1 MLTDPLFYAVAIPAV
16 ILLGLAKGGF
26 AGIGV
31 VAVPMMALVI
41 SPVLAAAITLPILL
55 AQDVVS
61 VWSFR
66 KTWDKGL
73 LILMLP
79 AAAVGIFLGWL
90 LAARVS
96 VAAVELSIGLISI
109 AFSLQRLW
117 AERAVKAAA
126 AIEASP
132 ARPLMGL
139 GLGALCG
146 AVAGFTSQV
155 AHAGGPPFQIYVLPR
170 RLPRDVFIGT
180 SAIFFATVNWM
191 KVPAYIALGQF
202 TPQVLTTAAVLLPLA
217 LASTWA
223 GVWLVRRVPAEGFY
237 KVIYVLLIAVG
248 AKLAWDGA
256 HGLLG

>member
-31 VAVPMMALVI
+31 VAVPLMALVI

-66 KTWDKGL
+66 RTWDRGL
-73 LILMLP
+73 LVLMLP
-79 AAAVGIFLGWL
+79 AAAVGVFVGWL

-96 VAAVELSIGLISI
+96 VAAVELSIGVISI

-117 AERAVKAAA
+117 AERAAKAA
-126 AIEASP
+126 EAVEAGP
-132 ARPLMGL
+132 GRPLIGL

-146 AVAGFTSQV
+146 AIAGFTSQV

-191 KVPAYIALGQF
+191 KVPAYVALGQF

-237 KVIYVLLIAVG
+237 RVIYVLLIAVG

-256 HGLLG
+256 HGLLA